1 MKISQKPRLLHRQ
14 HLSQVATKKISTV
27 KPLKR
32 QRNRKNRQSLQ
43 LLRKPKRRRLVS
55 QLNKMTQLLKSTRLP
70 IMLPTKTLQLL
81 MLQRL
86 MPLNKMTQLL
96 KSTRLS
102 MMLPAKTLQ
111 LLMLQRLMPLNKMGR
126 STRLPLSPLNR
137 NQLLPKQA
145 MLLKQN

>member
-86 MPLNKMTQLL
+86 MPLNKM
-96 KSTRLS
+96 
-102 MMLPAKTLQ
+102 
-111 LLMLQRLMPLNKMGR
+111 GR